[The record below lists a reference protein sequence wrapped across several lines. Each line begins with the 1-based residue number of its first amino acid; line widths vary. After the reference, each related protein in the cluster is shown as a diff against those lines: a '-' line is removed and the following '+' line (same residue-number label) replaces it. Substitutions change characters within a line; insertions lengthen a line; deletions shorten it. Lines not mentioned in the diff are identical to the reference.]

1 MSRSIPLPDLPVRSS
16 DQVVAGGPPADDEV
30 TLHARADYIHDMTDE
45 LRRMADEAGFD
56 LLAYILDMAHIEAG
70 HVKKRT
76 APALATPA
84 PGRQR
89 NEV

>member
-1 MSRSIPLPDLPVRSS
+1 MSRSLPLSS
-16 DQVVAGGPPADDEV
+16 KPARLSNKGIGSS
-30 TLHARADYIHDMTDE
+30 TPGNNKLTPHARADYIQDMTDE

-76 APALATPA
+76 APALETKAPA
-84 PGRQR
+84 WERD
-89 NEV
+89 ET